1 MSDWLED
8 FRRTIESASERLIK
22 IGEEDAAKPRAEE
35 HWSAKQVI
43 GHLID
48 SAANNHARFVLAQ
61 LKDDLVF
68 PGYDQDGWVKTNNYQ
83 EASWPHLVV
92 LWRAY
97 NLHLAHVM
105 SSADKNKLKTQCTL
119 HTLQEIAFKTVP
131 KSEPVTLEY
140 LMKDY
145 VDHLNHHLAQIFDQP
160 TGTHAAGVP
169 HAGGM
174 RTEPA

>member
-1 MSDWLED
+1 MNQWLDD
-8 FRRTIESASERLIK
+8 FAHTVNSASARLEKISESESAQ
-22 IGEEDAAKPRAEE
+22 PRAED
-35 HWSAKQVI
+35 HWSSKQII

-68 PGYDQDGWVKTNNYQ
+68 PGYDQDGWVRANHYQ
-83 EASWPHLVV
+83 QRPWPELVE

-97 NLHLAHVM
+97 NLHLHHVM
-105 SSADKNKLKTQCTL
+105 SHADEAKLNTPCTL

-131 KSEPVTLEY
+131 QAEPVTLEY

-145 VDHLNHHLAQIFDQP
+145 VDHLKHHLAQIF
-160 TGTHAAGVP
+160 GENH
-169 HAGGM
+169 
-174 RTEPA
+174 